1 MRINERRSI
10 LPSVSPIAFKIKYT
24 ATIDMKAGNNPRI
37 IARFM
42 KGLRILNLSRDI
54 LYATEST
61 NTVEM
66 IHENTEI
73 NSVLKNALGKFNSV
87 VSVNS
92 LV

>member
-1 MRINERRSI
+1 MNG
-10 LPSVSPIAFKIKYT
+10 VNY
-24 ATIDMKAGNNPRI
+24 PRI

-54 LYATEST
+54 QYATEST

-66 IHENTEI
+66 MHENTDI

>member
-1 MRINERRSI
+1 
-10 LPSVSPIAFKIKYT
+10 
-24 ATIDMKAGNNPRI
+24 
-37 IARFM
+37 M

-66 IHENTEI
+66 IHEHTEI

-92 LV
+92 LVSQESADVAGD

>member
-1 MRINERRSI
+1 MYKRQI

-24 ATIDMKAGNNPRI
+24 ANIDMKAGNNPRI
-37 IARFM
+37 IASFM

-54 LYATEST
+54 QYATEST

-73 NSVLKNALGKFNSV
+73 NCVLKNALGKFNSA